1 MFAPKNN
8 HEDSGGF
15 YEQLLAHLPNG
26 VVVLRPVREPGGRIT
41 DFTFAFANP
50 AGELLSGYRLADLTG
65 KTLLDI
71 FPDHAQKDII
81 GQYAQVV
88 ESGRSRTLEYEYVR
102 EGRRR
107 RWFRV
112 NAVRFGAGLITT
124 FEDISALKRTELEL
138 RQNQH
143 FVQSITEATPEIIYV
158 YDLLANNNVYVN
170 KRLEDVLGYAVRD
183 AQHVSFYPLV
193 HPDDLAMVQDR
204 VRLFEQASDSD
215 VVENEFRMQAADKT
229 WRWLYVR
236 AVVFRRTA
244 EGRAWQVVG
253 TARDITGRKRI
264 EEELRQQQH
273 LLATIADATPDVIL
287 LVDLIEDRV
296 VYANRHAGRGLDIP
310 TTQFVNMNEVERR
323 RWVLEED
330 LLKRTAFLRGFAEAH
345 DNEVREVEYR
355 IKDAQGKWK
364 WVWTRGKV
372 FRRLPDGRVW
382 QIIMVGQD
390 VTEKKENQRQ
400 LRAAN
405 VELKTRQENLRD
417 LNNQLEERVRL
428 RTQELEESVRRFQM
442 LLEAIPQMAWTATPD
457 GRINYYNQQ
466 WYRYTGLETE
476 TALGEGYQ
484 DVMQPEDIGA
494 SWQNW
499 MHSVRTGEP
508 FEQENR
514 LRRASDGMYRWHLN
528 RAMPIRNSAGEISL
542 WAGTWTDTHDLKMAL
557 ENLSEVNA
565 ALDNFVHMAAH
576 DLRSPV
582 NNLKTLFQLY
592 HLAQSPEEAG
602 QLFGA
607 MEQSVLR
614 LDNTVHSLIEVLEV
628 QNNHQ
633 VPAREARFQDV
644 VDYLLKDYAA
654 ELENNQGRVE
664 TDFSRCP
671 SIFYVEAYL
680 YSIVRNLLSNAIKY
694 RSPHRNLVLTIT
706 TDRQDDLV
714 VLRVADNGIG
724 INLRKHGKDLFN
736 PFSRFTSQAY
746 GKGLGLHL
754 VRNMIE
760 KNGGKITVES
770 QVDAGTTF
778 TVLLK
783 EYRGE

>member
-1 MFAPKNN
+1 MFAPNN
-8 HEDSGGF
+8 MHDESGGF

-26 VVVLRPVREPGGRIT
+26 VVVLTPVREPGGRIT
-41 DFTFAFANP
+41 NFMFAFTNP
-50 AGELLSGYRLADLTG
+50 AGEQISGYRMADMAG
-65 KTLLDI
+65 KTLLDV
-71 FPDHAQKDII
+71 FPDHAEKGII
-81 GQYAQVV
+81 SRYAQVV
-88 ESGRSRTLEYEYVR
+88 ESGRSQTLEYEYAV

-112 NAVRFGAGLITT
+112 NAVRFGAGLLTT

-158 YDLLANNNVYVN
+158 YDLLSDSNVYVN
-170 KRLEDVLGYAVRD
+170 QRLQDVLGYRVSE

-193 HPDDLAMVQDR
+193 HPEDRAMMKNRVQR
-204 VRLFEQASDSD
+204 FEEASDSD

-244 EGRAWQVVG
+244 EGKVWQIVG

-400 LRAAN
+400 LRTAN
-405 VELKTRQENLRD
+405 AELKARQENLRD

-428 RTQELEESVRRFQM
+428 RTQELEESVRRFER
-442 LLEAIPQMAWTATPD
+442 LLEAMPHMAWTALPD
-457 GRINYYNQQ
+457 GRVNYYNQQ
-466 WYRYTGLETE
+466 WYQYTGITPEEAPDEAWKAVMHPDDLEE
-476 TALGEGYQ
+476 TARKWL
-484 DVMQPEDIGA
+484 
-494 SWQNW
+494 
-499 MHSVRTGEP
+499 HSVRTGER

-514 LRRASDGMYRWHLN
+514 LRRAADGTWRWYLN
-528 RAMPIRNSAGEISL
+528 RAMPIRNSAGEIAL

-582 NNLKTLFQLY
+582 NNLKTLFQLH
-592 HLAQSPEEAG
+592 HLSQSPEEAA

-628 QNNHQ
+628 QNSQQ
-633 VPAREARFQDV
+633 VPAREVRLQDV
-644 VDYLLKDYAA
+644 VDYLMKDYAA
-654 ELENNQGRVE
+654 ELEKDGGRVE
-664 TDFSRCP
+664 TDFFRCP
-671 SIFYVEAYL
+671 SVYYVEAYL

-694 RSPHRNLVLTIT
+694 RSPHRSLVLSISS
-706 TDRQDDLV
+706 DRQDDLV

-724 INLRKHGKDLFN
+724 INLEKHGKDLFN

-760 KNGGKITVES
+760 KNGGKISVES

-778 TVLLK
+778 IVLLK
-783 EYRGE
+783 EFGEK

>member
-1 MFAPKNN
+1 MFAPNNN
-8 HEDSGGF
+8 HDKSGGF
-15 YEQLLAHLPNG
+15 YEQLLAHVPNG
-26 VVVLRPVREPGGRIT
+26 VVVLAPVREPGGRIT
-41 DFTFAFANP
+41 DFTFAFTNP
-50 AGELLSGYRLADLTG
+50 AGEQLSGYRLADLTS
-65 KTLLDI
+65 KTLLDV
-71 FPDHAQKDII
+71 FPDHAEKGII
-81 GQYAQVV
+81 RRYAQVM
-88 ESGRSRTLEYEYVR
+88 ESGISQTLEYEYA
-102 EGRRR
+102 GGGRR

-112 NAVRFGAGLITT
+112 NAVRFGGGLLTT
-124 FEDISALKRTELEL
+124 FEDISTLKRTELEL

-158 YDLLANNNVYVN
+158 YDLLSDNNVYVN
-170 KRLEDVLGYAVRD
+170 RRLEEVLGYSAQD
-183 AQHVSFYPLV
+183 AQSGSFYTLV
-193 HPDDLAMVQDR
+193 HPDDLATIRGRVQH
-204 VRLFEQASDSD
+204 FAQASDSD

-236 AVVFRRTA
+236 AVVFRRTP
-244 EGRAWQVVG
+244 EGKVWQIVG
-253 TARDITGRKRI
+253 TARDITSRKRI

-287 LVDLIEDRV
+287 VVDLIEDRV
-296 VYANRHAGRGLDIP
+296 VYANRHVGRGLDIP
-310 TTQFVNMNEVERR
+310 TTQFVNMNELERR

-364 WVWTRGKV
+364 WIWTRGKV

-400 LRAAN
+400 LRTAN
-405 VELKTRQENLRD
+405 AELKARQENLRD

-428 RTQELEESVRRFQM
+428 RTQELEESARRFQM
-442 LLEAIPQMAWTATPD
+442 LLEAIPQMAWTATSD

-466 WYRYTGLETE
+466 WYRYTGLEPE
-476 TALGEGYQ
+476 RALGEGYQ
-484 DVMQPEDIGA
+484 EVMHPEEIEA

-499 MHSVRTGEP
+499 MYCVRTGEP

-514 LRRASDGMYRWHLN
+514 LRRASDGTWRWHLN
-528 RAMPIRNSAGEISL
+528 RAMPIHNSVGEIAM

-582 NNLKTLFQLY
+582 NNLKTLFQLH
-592 HLAQSPEEAG
+592 HLSASPEEAS
-602 QLFGA
+602 QLFAA

-614 LDNTVHSLIEVLEV
+614 LDNTVHRLIEVLEV
-628 QNNHQ
+628 QNSQQ
-633 VPAREARFQDV
+633 VPTREIRFQDV
-644 VDYLLKDYAA
+644 MDYLVKDYAA
-654 ELENNQGRVE
+654 ELEKVEGRVA

-671 SIFYVEAYL
+671 AILYVEAYL

-694 RSPHRNLVLTIT
+694 RSPHRSLVLSIS
-706 TDRQDDLV
+706 TDRQDNFV

-724 INLRKHGKDLFN
+724 INLRKHGKALFN

-760 KNGGKITVES
+760 KNGGKISVES
-770 QVDAGTTF
+770 QVDVGTTF
-778 TVLLK
+778 TVLLR
-783 EYRGE
+783 E